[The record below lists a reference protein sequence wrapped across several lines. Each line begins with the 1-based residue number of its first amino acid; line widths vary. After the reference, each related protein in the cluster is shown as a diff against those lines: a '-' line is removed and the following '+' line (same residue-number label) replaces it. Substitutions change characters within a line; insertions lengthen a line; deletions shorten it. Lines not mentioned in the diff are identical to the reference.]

1 MKKCT
6 ILFLTVLLVTSFSF
20 SQVKKVRVIADKVFL
35 YSNPKTK
42 SDLIYIFEKGSILN
56 VFGSGEKNG
65 WYNVSGRSQRW
76 GGVITGFVQASQV
89 EVIDERP
96 KAAREKDQPITEIEK
111 AAKTQEIRKPE
122 EEKPAKIEKPVKT
135 QEIVKPELIP
145 DIEKPIAP
153 VAVEKKSGMKKLSI
167 RLGYNA
173 GFSTQSE
180 SVSWSKEIYYED
192 ALFGINYGT
201 KKGNSFNAGLGYKF
215 SHSIGVELGV
225 DIASRNLNANY
236 DASIPHPL
244 YFDSPREIQN
254 TASYKITE
262 NAAFLNLVMTVP
274 FSRFGLDIFAGP
286 AYFFASAELIG
297 AIQYSQSYP
306 YSSVTISAKSQ
317 KFNKNVFG
325 FNAGANL
332 IFNFSQSM
340 GIFLNGQYFTASA
353 DLKPAE
359 VPGFKLSMGGLK
371 AGGGIKIS
379 F

>member
-1 MKKCT
+1 MRKCT
-6 ILFLTVLLVTSFSF
+6 VIFLTVFLITSFSF
-20 SQVKKVRVIADKVFL
+20 SQIKKVRVIADKAFL
-35 YSNPKTK
+35 YSYPKTN
-42 SDLIYIFEKGSILN
+42 SDLIETFEKGSILN

-89 EVIDERP
+89 ELIDETP
-96 KAAREKDQPITEIEK
+96 KAAREKTQPVTEIEK
-111 AAKTQEIRKPE
+111 TAKTQEVKKPE
-122 EEKPAKIEKPVKT
+122 EEKPAKIEEPVKVE
-135 QEIVKPELIP
+135 EIAKHKEIA
-145 DIEKPIAP
+145 ITEKPSIA
-153 VAVEKKSGMKKLSI
+153 VAVEKKSGRKKFSI

-173 GFSTQSE
+173 GFSTQNE
-180 SVSWSKEIYYED
+180 SVSWSKEIYYEN
-192 ALFGINYGT
+192 ALFGINYGA
-201 KKGNSFNAGLGYKF
+201 KKGNSFNFGLGYKF
-215 SHSIGVELGV
+215 SHSVGVELGV

-244 YFDSPREIQN
+244 YFDSPRETQN
-254 TASYKITE
+254 MASYKITE
-262 NAAFLNLVMTVP
+262 NAAFLNFVVNFP
-274 FSRFGLDIFAGP
+274 FSRFGLDLFAGP
-286 AYFFASAELIG
+286 TYFFASAELIG

-306 YSSVTISAKSQ
+306 YSSITISAQSQ

-325 FNAGANL
+325 FNAGASL

-359 VPGFKLSMGGLK
+359 IPGLKLSLGGLK